1 MKQKRTRKER
11 EKGKRR
17 KRECVVSSLLLGV
30 KFTANRIIPDSRCAF
45 KTRGFAAIY
54 HNFAE
59 TNTLNALFSR

>member
-11 EKGKRR
+11 EKG